1 MTTAESSKENEM
13 AEHNTLDIVKA
24 AASAAMSRRAQ
35 DGVILDLRE
44 LDCFT
49 DFFAIFSGVSDIQ
62 VEGIS
67 QAVLEE
73 LETNWEQRPW
83 HQEGA
88 RKADWIL
95 LDYVD
100 FVVHV
105 FLAERRDYYNLE
117 RLWAEAGRIELPEL
131 AMPAHL
137 ESLSDEVSEAGVD
150 PDGALVFG
158 GQVEGTSEE

>member
-1 MTTAESSKENEM
+1 M
-13 AEHNTLDIVKA
+13 AEHNTLEIVKA

-35 DGVILDLRE
+35 DGIILDLRE

-83 HQEGA
+83 HQEGE

-105 FLAERRDYYNLE
+105 FLAERRTYYNLE

-137 ESLSDEVSEAGVD
+137 ESLSDETSEGTID

-158 GQVEGTSEE
+158 EHAGGTPEE

>member
-1 MTTAESSKENEM
+1 MEKEK
-13 AEHNTLDIVKA
+13 NTLDIVKA
-24 AASAAMSRRAQ
+24 AASAAISRRAQ

-44 LDCFT
+44 LDGFT
-49 DFFAIFSGVSDIQ
+49 DFFVIFSGVSDIQ

-73 LETNWEQRPW
+73 LESNWSQKPW

-105 FLAERRDYYNLE
+105 FLSERRTYYNLE
-117 RLWAEAGRIELPEL
+117 RLWAEAERIELPEL
-131 AMPAHL
+131 TMPAHV
-137 ESLSDEVSEAGVD
+137 EVQEEETD
-150 PDGALVFG
+150 PDGVLVFG
-158 GQVEGTSEE
+158 EHEESTSEL